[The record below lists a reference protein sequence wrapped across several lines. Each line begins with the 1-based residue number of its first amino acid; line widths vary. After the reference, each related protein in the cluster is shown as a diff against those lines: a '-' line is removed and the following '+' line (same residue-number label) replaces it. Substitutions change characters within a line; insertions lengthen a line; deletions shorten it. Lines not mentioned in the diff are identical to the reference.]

1 MPKVFPLKLLDETI
15 LPVFL
20 IFGAKI
26 GGLLL
31 ANIVFNLNWEPSFT
45 QFSLSTP
52 FVRYLDPNSAQ
63 LARDV
68 GTIAMFAAIAV
79 GFGWVVFRAHELH
92 LAYLHPSIIKKLFL
106 AGKDKLLVDSFEI
119 YHQAASWLALTWFV
133 FIQSWLEV
141 LSSNVSLAAFS
152 FGASVVLT
160 LNILLFLDLQREALG
175 SGKKINY

>member
-1 MPKVFPLKLLDETI
+1 MPKASPLKLIDEAV
-15 LPVFL
+15 LPAFL

-68 GTIAMFAAIAV
+68 GTIAMFACIAV
-79 GFGWVVFRAHELH
+79 GFGWVVYRANKLNLSH
-92 LAYLHPSIIKKLFL
+92 LHPNIVKNFFLF
-106 AGKDKLLVDSFEI
+106 GKDKLLVDSFEI
-119 YHQAASWLALTWFV
+119 YHQTASWLALTWLV
-133 FIQSWLEV
+133 FIQSCLEV
-141 LSSNVSLAAFS
+141 LSSNISLAVFS

-160 LNILLFLDLQREALG
+160 LNLLLFLDLQREA
-175 SGKKINY
+175 SK